1 MLKVENLTICFS
13 DGETQQKVVSNV
25 SFSIEKG
32 EILGIV
38 GESGS
43 GKTMTA
49 LTIAGLLKRHAKV
62 DEGTISFIKRDGK
75 EEELLSLSER
85 EMRKLQG
92 DEIGM
97 IFQEPM
103 TALNPTMR
111 IGEQIEEALR
121 LHTNLSKE
129 EREQRVLKALEDVEL
144 YDP

>member
-1 MLKVENLTICFS
+1 MLKVEKTDHLFL

-85 EMRKLQG
+85 KMRKCAG
-92 DEIGM
+92 G
-97 IFQEPM
+97 
-103 TALNPTMR
+103 
-111 IGEQIEEALR
+111 
-121 LHTNLSKE
+121 
-129 EREQRVLKALEDVEL
+129 
-144 YDP
+144 

>member
-1 MLKVENLTICFS
+1 
-13 DGETQQKVVSNV
+13 
-25 SFSIEKG
+25 
-32 EILGIV
+32 
-38 GESGS
+38 
-43 GKTMTA
+43 MTA

-111 IGEQIEEALR
+111 IGEQVEEALR

-144 YDP
+144 YDPG